1 MYLNPHIDSL
11 NPGIIFSSLTLFQL
25 LRTPVL
31 LLRKYHKHSFIF
43 FLQLI
48 ADLTWLPA
56 TAIAFSS
63 ITDAYNAISRLYSIF
78 LAEAAS
84 EDRVID
90 PTANLGVEV
99 KGANFTWEIPAPSS
113 EMKKKPSRRL
123 FKRKEDH
130 AQDVDLSH
138 EDNSVFK
145 MENINLSIPRG
156 QLCAI
161 VGPVGSGKSSLL
173 QGLVGEMRK
182 TSGMIKLG
190 GSVSYCP
197 QSAWIQ
203 VGH

>member
-1 MYLNPHIDSL
+1 M
-11 NPGIIFSSLTLFQL
+11 

-31 LLRKYHKHSFIF
+31 LLRKSHLFIF
-43 FLQLI
+43 FLQLTV
-48 ADLTWLPA
+48 DLTWLPA
-56 TAIAFSS
+56 IAIAFSS

-84 EDRVID
+84 DDRVID
-90 PTANLGVEV
+90 STADLGVEV

-123 FKRKEDH
+123 FKRKEDQ

-138 EDNSVFK
+138 EDKSVFK

-203 VGH
+203 VGHWFLLSFTTKSLT